1 MARFGTSD
9 SLPND
14 MLLMNTMENPLTS
27 FNAALAM
34 AAEAHRGQIRKGTH
48 NALGLP
54 LPYITHP
61 VAVATLVQRYGG
73 DEAQILAAL
82 LHDVLEDGG
91 PAWREP
97 IRAAFG
103 DGVLALVQFC
113 TDGEPDAAG
122 HKPPWRAR
130 KEAYL
135 AHLRAATG
143 PGLLVSACDK
153 LTNLQAILLDL
164 TEIGESVWERFT
176 AGREGSLWYYAELVE
191 AFTGRVPLPVEEA
204 LRRDLAAVQAVSR
217 GLARSAADPPAT
229 DPAVG
234 LVSQR

>member
-1 MARFGTSD
+1 
-9 SLPND
+9 
-14 MLLMNTMENPLTS
+14 METPLSS

-34 AAEAHRGQIRKGTH
+34 AAEAHRGQIRKGTA

-73 DEAQILAAL
+73 DEDQIIAAL

-103 DGVLALVQFC
+103 AGVLALVEFC
-113 TDGEPDAAG
+113 TDGVPDAAG
-122 HKPPWRAR
+122 HKPPWRVR

-176 AGREGSLWYYAELVE
+176 AGKEGSLWYYASLVD
-191 AFTGRVPLPVEEA
+191 AFAGRVPPPLERA
-204 LRRDLAAVQAVSR
+204 LVRDLAEVQAISR
-217 GLARSAADPPAT
+217 GRNAQDLESDIK
-229 DPAVG
+229 
-234 LVSQR
+234 

>member
-1 MARFGTSD
+1 MDNLSIA
-9 SLPND
+9 
-14 MLLMNTMENPLTS
+14 

-61 VAVATLVQRYGG
+61 VVVATLVQRYGG
-73 DEAQILAAL
+73 SEEQIIAAL

-91 PAWREP
+91 PTWREP

-103 DGVLALVQFC
+103 DSVLALVEFC
-113 TDGEPDAAG
+113 TDGVPDAAG
-122 HKPPWRAR
+122 HKPPWWGR

-135 AHLRAATG
+135 AHLRTATG

-164 TEIGESVWERFT
+164 TEIGEAVWARFT
-176 AGREGSLWYYAELVE
+176 GGKAGSLWYYAELVA
-191 AFTGRVPLPVEEA
+191 AFAGRVPLPLEQA
-204 LRRDLAAVQAVSR
+204 LRRDLAVVQAITD
-217 GLARSAADPPAT
+217 ASAA
-229 DPAVG
+229 
-234 LVSQR
+234 R

>member
-1 MARFGTSD
+1 
-9 SLPND
+9 
-14 MLLMNTMENPLTS
+14 MEHPLTS

-73 DEAQILAAL
+73 SEEQILAAL

-91 PAWREP
+91 PTWREP

-103 DGVLALVQFC
+103 DGVLALVEFC
-113 TDGEPDAAG
+113 TDGVPDAAG
-122 HKPPWRAR
+122 HKPPWRGR

-135 AHLRAATG
+135 AHLRTATG

-164 TEIGESVWERFT
+164 TEIGEAVWARFT
-176 AGREGSLWYYAELVE
+176 GGKTGSLWYYAELVA
-191 AFTGRVPLPVEEA
+191 AFAGRVPLPLEQA
-204 LRRDLAAVQAVSR
+204 LRRDLAAVHAITDAST
-217 GLARSAADPPAT
+217 AR
-229 DPAVG
+229 
-234 LVSQR
+234 

>member
-1 MARFGTSD
+1 
-9 SLPND
+9 
-14 MLLMNTMENPLTS
+14 MEQPLIS
-27 FNAALAM
+27 FNAALAL
-34 AAEAHRGQIRKGTH
+34 AAEAHRGQIRKGTA

-73 DEAQILAAL
+73 NEEQILAAL

-91 PAWREP
+91 PVWREP

-103 DGVLALVQFC
+103 DGVLALVEFC
-113 TDGEPDAAG
+113 TDGVPDAAG
-122 HKPPWRAR
+122 HKPPWRGR

-164 TEIGESVWERFT
+164 TEIGESVWDRFT
-176 AGREGSLWYYAELVE
+176 AGKQGSLWYYASLVE
-191 AFTGRVPLPVEEA
+191 AFASRVPPPLELA
-204 LRRDLAAVQAVSR
+204 LQRDLAAVKRVSH
-217 GLARSAADPPAT
+217 G
-229 DPAVG
+229 
-234 LVSQR
+234 

>member
-1 MARFGTSD
+1 MDNLSIA
-9 SLPND
+9 
-14 MLLMNTMENPLTS
+14 

-61 VAVATLVQRYGG
+61 VVVATLVQRYGG
-73 DEAQILAAL
+73 SEEQIIAAL

-91 PAWREP
+91 PTWREP

-103 DGVLALVQFC
+103 DSVLALVEFC
-113 TDGEPDAAG
+113 TDGVPDAAG
-122 HKPPWRAR
+122 HKPPWRGR

-135 AHLRAATG
+135 AHLRTATG

-164 TEIGESVWERFT
+164 TEIGEAVWARFT
-176 AGREGSLWYYAELVE
+176 GGKAGSLWYYAELVA
-191 AFTGRVPLPVEEA
+191 AFAGRVPLPLEQA
-204 LRRDLAAVQAVSR
+204 LRRDLAVVQAITD
-217 GLARSAADPPAT
+217 ASAA
-229 DPAVG
+229 
-234 LVSQR
+234 R

>member
-1 MARFGTSD
+1 MD
-9 SLPND
+9 N
-14 MLLMNTMENPLTS
+14 LLIT

-61 VAVATLVQRYGG
+61 VAVAALVQRYGG
-73 DEAQILAAL
+73 SEEQILVAL

-91 PAWREP
+91 PTWREP

-103 DGVLALVQFC
+103 DGVLALVEFC
-113 TDGEPDAAG
+113 TDGVPDAAG
-122 HKPPWRAR
+122 HKPPWRGR

-135 AHLRAATG
+135 AHLRTATG

-164 TEIGESVWERFT
+164 TEIGEAVWARFT
-176 AGREGSLWYYAELVE
+176 GGKAGSLWYYAELVA
-191 AFTGRVPLPVEEA
+191 AFAGRVPLPLEQA
-204 LRRDLAAVQAVSR
+204 LRRDLAVVQAITD
-217 GLARSAADPPAT
+217 ASAA
-229 DPAVG
+229 
-234 LVSQR
+234 R

>member
-1 MARFGTSD
+1 
-9 SLPND
+9 
-14 MLLMNTMENPLTS
+14 MEHPLTS

-61 VAVATLVQRYGG
+61 VAVAALVQRYGG
-73 DEAQILAAL
+73 SEEQILAAL

-91 PAWREP
+91 PTWREP

-103 DGVLALVQFC
+103 DGVLALVEFC
-113 TDGEPDAAG
+113 TDGVPDAAG
-122 HKPPWRAR
+122 HKPPWRGR

-135 AHLRAATG
+135 AHLRTATG

-164 TEIGESVWERFT
+164 TEIGEAVWARFT
-176 AGREGSLWYYAELVE
+176 GGKAGSLWYYAELVA
-191 AFTGRVPLPVEEA
+191 AFAGRVPLPLEQA
-204 LRRDLAAVQAVSR
+204 LRRDLAVVQAITD
-217 GLARSAADPPAT
+217 ASAA
-229 DPAVG
+229 
-234 LVSQR
+234 R

>member
-1 MARFGTSD
+1 MD
-9 SLPND
+9 N
-14 MLLMNTMENPLTS
+14 LLIT

-61 VAVATLVQRYGG
+61 VAVAALVQRYGG
-73 DEAQILAAL
+73 SEEQILAAL

-91 PAWREP
+91 PTWREP

-103 DGVLALVQFC
+103 DGVLALVEFC
-113 TDGEPDAAG
+113 TDGVPDAAG
-122 HKPPWRAR
+122 HKPPWRGR

-135 AHLRAATG
+135 AHLRTATG

-164 TEIGESVWERFT
+164 TEIGEAVWARFT
-176 AGREGSLWYYAELVE
+176 GGKAGSLWYYAELVA
-191 AFTGRVPLPVEEA
+191 AFAGRVPLPLEQA
-204 LRRDLAAVQAVSR
+204 LRRDLAVVQAITD
-217 GLARSAADPPAT
+217 ASAA
-229 DPAVG
+229 
-234 LVSQR
+234 R

>member
-1 MARFGTSD
+1 MD
-9 SLPND
+9 N
-14 MLLMNTMENPLTS
+14 LLNS

-73 DEAQILAAL
+73 DEEQILAAL

-91 PAWREP
+91 PTWREP
-97 IRAAFG
+97 IRATFG
-103 DGVLALVQFC
+103 DAVLALVEFC
-113 TDGEPDAAG
+113 TDGVPDVAG
-122 HKPPWRAR
+122 HKPPWRGR

-135 AHLRAATG
+135 AHLRTATG

-164 TEIGESVWERFT
+164 TEIGEAVWARFT
-176 AGREGSLWYYAELVE
+176 GGKAGSLWYYTELVA
-191 AFTGRVPLPVEEA
+191 AFAGQVPLPLEQA
-204 LRRDLAAVQAVSR
+204 LRRDLAAVQAI
-217 GLARSAADPPAT
+217 T
-229 DPAVG
+229 DAPTTC
-234 LVSQR
+234 

>member
-1 MARFGTSD
+1 MDNLSI
-9 SLPND
+9 
-14 MLLMNTMENPLTS
+14 S

-61 VAVATLVQRYGG
+61 VAVAALVQRYGG
-73 DEAQILAAL
+73 SEEQILAAL

-91 PAWREP
+91 PTWREP

-103 DGVLALVQFC
+103 DGVLALVEFC
-113 TDGEPDAAG
+113 TDGVPDAAG
-122 HKPPWRAR
+122 HKPPWRGR

-135 AHLRAATG
+135 AHLRTATG

-164 TEIGESVWERFT
+164 TEIGEAVWARFT
-176 AGREGSLWYYAELVE
+176 GGKAGSLWYYAELVA
-191 AFTGRVPLPVEEA
+191 AFAGRVPLPLEQA
-204 LRRDLAAVQAVSR
+204 LRRDLAVVQAITD
-217 GLARSAADPPAT
+217 ASAA
-229 DPAVG
+229 
-234 LVSQR
+234 R

>member
-1 MARFGTSD
+1 
-9 SLPND
+9 
-14 MLLMNTMENPLTS
+14 MEKLLTS
-27 FNAALAM
+27 FNTALAL
-34 AAEAHRGQIRKGTH
+34 ATEAHQGQIRKGTH

-73 DEAQILAAL
+73 GEEQIIAAL

-91 PAWREP
+91 PTWREP

-103 DGVLALVQFC
+103 DGVLALVEFC
-113 TDGEPDAAG
+113 TDGVPDAAG
-122 HKPPWRAR
+122 RKPPWRGR

-164 TEIGESVWERFT
+164 TEIGEAVWERFT
-176 AGREGSLWYYAELVE
+176 ARREGSLWYYAELVE
-191 AFTGRVPLPVEEA
+191 AFAGRVPLPLERA
-204 LRRDLAAVQAVSR
+204 LRRDLAAVRAIAGHEHPTPR
-217 GLARSAADPPAT
+217 LLA
-229 DPAVG
+229 
-234 LVSQR
+234 

>member
-1 MARFGTSD
+1 
-9 SLPND
+9 
-14 MLLMNTMENPLTS
+14 MEQPLFA
-27 FNAALAM
+27 FNAALAL
-34 AAEAHRGQIRKGTH
+34 AAGAHRGQIRKGTA

-73 DEAQILAAL
+73 NEEQILAAL

-103 DGVLALVQFC
+103 DGVLALVEFC
-113 TDGEPDAAG
+113 TDGVPDATG
-122 HKPPWRAR
+122 RKPPWRGR

-164 TEIGESVWERFT
+164 TEVGESVWERFN
-176 AGREGSLWYYAELVE
+176 ASKEDSLWYYASLVE
-191 AFTGRVPLPVEEA
+191 AFAGRVPPPLERA
-204 LRRDLAAVQAVSR
+204 LRRDLTTVLA
-217 GLARSAADPPAT
+217 LARGGTGGTLSDR
-229 DPAVG
+229 G
-234 LVSQR
+234 